1 MAKKKATKEVKKEVD
16 LAAEIKKMEE
26 AKRKAAPVLKNKVVS
41 YNSWYH
47 QRKHKIPKQHVK
59 EVIWADF
66 VARGVKDLATVEE
79 FDKALELYGVKL

>member
-1 MAKKKATKEVKKEVD
+1 MVKVKEVD
-16 LAAEIKKMEE
+16 LAAEIKKMED
-26 AKRKAAPVLKNKVVS
+26 AKRKAAPVKANKVVN
-41 YNSWYH
+41 YDSWYH

-66 VARGVKDLATVEE
+66 VARGVKGVATIEE